1 MALYNVLYTNRAE
14 MSIINEVPFTELDKA
29 IAFADSQ
36 VEGMEKCTGDP
47 ETDSHPSCCYTVTT
61 APEKDVIST
70 NGNPKT
76 YIRQIGIG
84 SRWNNTSSHLISPT
98 RVSAYRLRVHHQAR
112 SL

>member
-1 MALYNVLYTNRAE
+1 MALYNVLYTNLAE

-61 APEKDVIST
+61 APEKDVNLDEWEPEDVYQT
-70 NGNPKT
+70 DW
-76 YIRQIGIG
+76 Y
-84 SRWNNTSSHLISPT
+84 WE
-98 RVSAYRLRVHHQAR
+98 
-112 SL
+112 